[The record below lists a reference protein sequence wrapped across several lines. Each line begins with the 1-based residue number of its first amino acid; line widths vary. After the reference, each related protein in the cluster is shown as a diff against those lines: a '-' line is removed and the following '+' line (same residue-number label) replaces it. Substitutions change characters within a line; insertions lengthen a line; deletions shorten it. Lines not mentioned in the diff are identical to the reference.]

1 MSEQDGVCKV
11 PGKNLTAPTMI
22 VTIILKFSSGKGSIC
37 NAVLKFKKASG
48 NEILNDF
55 WYQVLCPYISHSWV
69 RKNKI

>member
-1 MSEQDGVCKV
+1 MSKQDGVCKV
-11 PGKNLTAPTMI
+11 PGKNLTAATMI

-37 NAVLKFKKASG
+37 SAVLKFKKASG

-69 RKNKI
+69 RKKKI